1 MSIDLRVGFKEGH
14 RKRLYESIE
23 VVTPSPK
30 RSCPKKVREEPMRN
44 DSTTPMP
51 PSDVAR
57 SSSVAAAAKEACL
70 APAGAPGDPTSVE
83 EDLDQK
89 DVPASVPPL
98 SWEEMLEM
106 LNRVPCFTDVKLPS
120 TKMSNFFPLTK

>member
-1 MSIDLRVGFKEGH
+1 MSTDFRVGFKEGH
-14 RKRLYESIE
+14 RKGLYESIE
-23 VVTPSPK
+23 VVTPPPK

-44 DSTTPMP
+44 DSIMPMP

-57 SSSVAAAAKEACL
+57 SSSVTVAAKEACL
-70 APAGAPGDPTSVE
+70 APAEAPGDPTSVE

-89 DVPASVPPL
+89 DVPASVPPP

-106 LNRVPCFTDVKLPS
+106 LSRVPCFTDVKLPS
-120 TKMSNFFPLTK
+120 TKMSNFFHLTK

>member
-23 VVTPSPK
+23 VVTPPPK
-30 RSCPKKVREEPMRN
+30 RSCPKKFREEPMRN

-57 SSSVAAAAKEACL
+57 SSSVAAAMKEACL
-70 APAGAPGDPTSVE
+70 APAGAPGDSTSVE

-89 DVPASVPPL
+89 DVPASVPLP
-98 SWEEMLEM
+98 SWEEILEM
-106 LNRVPCFTDVKLPS
+106 LSQVPCFTYVKLPS